1 MIISRCAMFS
11 RAQMNT
17 SVNSSSEDWSAL
29 LDQLKEREDISSDA
43 KLAATLGVTRGYIC
57 SVRKGRKGLSLD
69 LAQTVL
75 SRLGRTFDT
84 DSLERL
90 FVPARVQLRTRN
102 LTALKAYVVQRAK
115 GHCQLCG
122 CEAPFKDKNGDPY
135 LEIHH
140 AVPIRDGG
148 SDSAENLIALC
159 PNCHR
164 KIHVSADPND
174 MKKLHRIAASYSAH
188 D

>member
-1 MIISRCAMFS
+1 MD
-11 RAQMNT
+11 T

-29 LDQLKEREDISSDA
+29 LDKLKEQEGIASDA

-57 SVRKGRKGLSLD
+57 SVRKGRKGLSLN

-84 DSLERL
+84 TSLERL
-90 FVPARVQLRTRN
+90 FVPVRVQLRTKN
-102 LTALKAYVVQRAK
+102 LAALRTYVVQRAK
-115 GHCQLCG
+115 GLCQLCG
-122 CEAPFKDKNGDPY
+122 CEAPFKDKDGDPY

-140 AVPIRDGG
+140 VIPLRDGG
-148 SDSAENLIALC
+148 TDSAENLIALC

-164 KIHVSADPND
+164 KVEVSADASD
-174 MKKLHRIAASYSAH
+174 MKKLQRIAAKYSTH
-188 D
+188 G